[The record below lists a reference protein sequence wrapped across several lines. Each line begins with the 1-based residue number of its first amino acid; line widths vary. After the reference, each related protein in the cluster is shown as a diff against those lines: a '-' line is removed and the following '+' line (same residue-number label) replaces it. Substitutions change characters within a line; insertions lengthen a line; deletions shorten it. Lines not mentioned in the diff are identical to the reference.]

1 MYKRQDT
8 SSVHKQY
15 ITVYNC
21 CQLLYT
27 VYHKNFKLGYPHIL
41 IIEAIYTV
49 DKTEDISLRFH
60 LLQMVRENGKKIAT
74 TNQLKNG

>member
-1 MYKRQDT
+1 M
-8 SSVHKQY
+8 
-15 ITVYNC
+15 
-21 CQLLYT
+21 
-27 VYHKNFKLGYPHIL
+27 